1 MILVNSEKHESKEI
15 IMIQMLI
22 RIGAPDRGGINDRE
36 ISKDSFL
43 LVYLVSKLSL
53 ISLKPKEP

>member
-43 LVYLVSKLSL
+43 
-53 ISLKPKEP
+53 